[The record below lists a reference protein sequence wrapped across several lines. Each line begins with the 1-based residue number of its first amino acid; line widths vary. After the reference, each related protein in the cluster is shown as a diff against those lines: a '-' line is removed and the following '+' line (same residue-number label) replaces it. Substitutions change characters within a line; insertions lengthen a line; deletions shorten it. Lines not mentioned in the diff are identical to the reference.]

1 MLGDCPVLL
10 QNEFMGPLSCAGT
23 IYLGIRESIIPFC
36 VYKILFPISKSRLKF
51 RTERMKH

>member
-10 QNEFMGPLSCAGT
+10 QEEFMVPLSCAGT
-23 IYLGIRESIIPFC
+23 IYLGIRERIISFC
-36 VYKILFPISKSRLKF
+36 VYKSLFPISKSRLKF